1 MQWMAHVAAE
11 RIDQL
16 QDPELS
22 IEVGVRPERATAHS
36 PGQSEATPWVCDK
49 PSNEI
54 RPERAK
60 ALNYRAL

>member
-36 PGQSEATPWVCDK
+36 PGQSEATPWVVRQAIH
-49 PSNEI
+49 EI
-54 RPERAK
+54 RTERAK
-60 ALNYRAL
+60 ALEYRAL

>member
-22 IEVGVRPERATAHS
+22 IEVGVRPERAKEHS
-36 PGQSEATPWVCDK
+36 PGQSEATPWVVRQAIQRNT
-49 PSNEI
+49 P
-54 RPERAK
+54 
-60 ALNYRAL
+60 

>member
-22 IEVGVRPERATAHS
+22 IEVGVRPERAKEHS
-36 PGQSEATPWVCDK
+36 PGQSEATPWVCCQAI
-49 PSNEI
+49 PNT
-54 RPERAK
+54 P
-60 ALNYRAL
+60 

>member
-22 IEVGVRPERATAHS
+22 IEDGTRDRSLYLT
-36 PGQSEATPWVCDK
+36 D
-49 PSNEI
+49 
-54 RPERAK
+54 
-60 ALNYRAL
+60 

>member
-22 IEVGVRPERATAHS
+22 IEVGVRPERAKEHS
-36 PGQSEATPWVCDK
+36 PGQARRHPGMCDK